1 MSDIFN
7 KIQARNIE
15 LRKAKDKL
23 ASELTFLISNIKT
36 EAKTKNPSD
45 PEITDSLV
53 ISNIRSQIKKANE
66 TISLTNGKAD
76 VKHIEDGIKE
86 LESFLP
92 VETTEEDIRNF
103 VKSCIG
109 DSQKSMKMMGQIMKS
124 LKEKFQDSLNPQ
136 TASKI
141 VKEEL
146 Q

>member
-15 LRKAKDKL
+15 LRKAKDNL

-45 PEITDSLV
+45 PKITDSLV

>member
-15 LRKAKDKL
+15 LRKSKDKL

-53 ISNIRSQIKKANE
+53 ISNIRSQIKKAKE

-136 TASKI
+136 IASKI

>member
-66 TISLTNGKAD
+66 TISLTNGKTD
-76 VKHIEDGIKE
+76 VKPIEDGIKE

-136 TASKI
+136 IASKI

>member
-15 LRKAKDKL
+15 LRKAKDNL

>member
-15 LRKAKDKL
+15 LRKAKDNL

-36 EAKTKNPSD
+36 EAKTKNPSH